1 MGFDW
6 NQPPG
11 IVSTPNSCV
20 DTWPSHSSCEF
31 QATQYLEQG
40 VTSCTVKKHAGIQV
54 IVVKV
59 SGGDGCVWKRWI
71 RKSNGLYNLYN
82 NIYIYNYHFPPGHW
96 PMAMK
101 WETSMGSPSWVSTL
115 WGRVSHQI
123 LLESWLRCQKTSF
136 RRPNP
141 GFPAP
146 LGPRIQLRG
155 IWRSIHHVQVGA
167 VLLHRTS
174 HILGVKPTKFR
185 TIVRLAKGC

>member
-59 SGGDGCVWKRWI
+59 SGGDGYVWKRWI

-82 NIYIYNYHFPPGHW
+82 KIYIYIIIIIIFPLAIGQWPWNGKLPWDHQVEYQRFEEGFLIRSCWNHGYDVRKRHSEDPTLGSLHPWAPGYNSE
-96 PMAMK
+96 A
-101 WETSMGSPSWVSTL
+101 S
-115 WGRVSHQI
+115 
-123 LLESWLRCQKTSF
+123 
-136 RRPNP
+136 
-141 GFPAP
+141 
-146 LGPRIQLRG
+146 
-155 IWRSIHHVQVGA
+155 
-167 VLLHRTS
+167 
-174 HILGVKPTKFR
+174 GVPFTTFK
-185 TIVRLAKGC
+185 